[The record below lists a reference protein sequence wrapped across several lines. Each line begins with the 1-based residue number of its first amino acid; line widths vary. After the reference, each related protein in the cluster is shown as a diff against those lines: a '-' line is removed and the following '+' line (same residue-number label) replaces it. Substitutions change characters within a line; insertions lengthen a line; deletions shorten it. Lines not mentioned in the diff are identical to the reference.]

1 MPNRLF
7 VCSLILLLPLLHTG
21 TAAAQEVDLSHPL
34 FQEETRSWD
43 YGLLME
49 CGIKYDITVGIYKT
63 LAADTSDY
71 STAIARWDHAHLLF
85 DGLADSA
92 AKSQGLS
99 DEEITGLRDF
109 KEEVLMEPA
118 AAAGADKKALADVAV
133 GYMQDAKNTCTPYFE
148 ELKIRME
155 YIEGHISK

>member
-1 MPNRLF
+1 M
-7 VCSLILLLPLLHTG
+7 LLLPLLHAG

-34 FQEETRSWD
+34 FQEETQTWD

-49 CGIKYDITVGIYKT
+49 CGIKYDITVGIYKS
-63 LAADTSDY
+63 LAAEPGDY
-71 STAIARWDHAHLLF
+71 ATAIARWEHAHLLF

-99 DEEITGLRDF
+99 DEKIAGLRDF
-109 KEEVLMEPA
+109 KKEVLMEPA
-118 AAAGADKKALADVAV
+118 TAAGEDRKALADVAV
-133 GYMQDAKNTCTPYFE
+133 GYMQDAKDTCTPYFE

-155 YIEGHISK
+155 YIEAHISR

>member
-7 VCSLILLLPLLHTG
+7 VLLLILLLPLLHAG
-21 TAAAQEVDLSHPL
+21 TAVAQEVDLSHPL

-49 CGIKYDITVGIYKT
+49 CGIKYDITVGIYKS
-63 LAADTSDY
+63 LAADTSDHA
-71 STAIARWDHAHLLF
+71 TAIARWEHAHLLF

-99 DEEITGLRDF
+99 DEKIAGERDF
-109 KEEVLMEPA
+109 KKEVLTEPVI
-118 AAAGADKKALADVAV
+118 AAGEDKKALADVAV
-133 GYMQDAKNTCTPYFE
+133 SYMQYAKNICTPYFE
-148 ELKIRME
+148 ELKTRME
-155 YIEGHISK
+155 YIEGHISR